1 MLKLIVLHVAMNNIY
16 SRSFHLEDGRYNQL
30 SWELTEH
37 ICENATR
44 RWMLALI
51 WKKIAEFSEPRH

>member
-1 MLKLIVLHVAMNNIY
+1 MNNIY

-30 SWELTEH
+30 SWEPTER

-44 RWMLALI
+44 RLMLALI
-51 WKKIAEFSEPRH
+51 WKKISEFSEPRH